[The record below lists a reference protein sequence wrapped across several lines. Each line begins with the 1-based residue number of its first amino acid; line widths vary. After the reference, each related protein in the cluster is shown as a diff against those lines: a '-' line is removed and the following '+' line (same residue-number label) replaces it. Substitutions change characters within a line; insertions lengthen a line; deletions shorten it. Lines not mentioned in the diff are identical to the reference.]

1 MAKIK
6 AKSKK
11 EVYEQKAEAL
21 VLPIIEKSGVEL
33 VDVEFVT
40 EGGINYLRIFI
51 DKEDGITFEDCKRVN
66 NPFSK
71 LLDEVDFIEESY
83 MLEVSSPG
91 LGRALKKERDF
102 QRNLGREVE
111 IRTYQKVNKSKD
123 FVGLLE
129 AWDAENITI
138 LLETGE
144 NIEIQR
150 TNISVI
156 REYVAF

>member
-1 MAKIK
+1 M
-6 AKSKK
+6 AKSKSK
-11 EVYEQKAEAL
+11 KQIYEQKAEAL
-21 VLPIIEKSGVEL
+21 VLPLVQKCGLEL
-33 VDVEFVT
+33 VDVEFAT
-40 EGGINYLRIFI
+40 EGGINYLRILI

-83 MLEVSSPG
+83 MLEVGSPG

-102 QRNLGREVE
+102 QRNIGKEVE

-129 AWDAENITI
+129 AWNSESITI
-138 LLETGE
+138 LMETGE

-150 TNISVI
+150 SNIALI
-156 REYVAF
+156 REYVEF